1 MLACIPLTPTEIG
14 AKDTPA
20 AWQESQEAEVGMWA
34 AGLPVARVPLWQEAQ
49 VPGATRAWVYP
60 AGSQDELLW
69 HESQDAFV
77 GKCLAGLP
85 VAVLPL

>member
-34 AGLPVARVPLWQEAQ
+34 VGLPAARVPLWQEAQ
-49 VPGATRAWVYP
+49 VPGATKAWV
-60 AGSQDELLW
+60 
-69 HESQDAFV
+69 
-77 GKCLAGLP
+77 
-85 VAVLPL
+85 